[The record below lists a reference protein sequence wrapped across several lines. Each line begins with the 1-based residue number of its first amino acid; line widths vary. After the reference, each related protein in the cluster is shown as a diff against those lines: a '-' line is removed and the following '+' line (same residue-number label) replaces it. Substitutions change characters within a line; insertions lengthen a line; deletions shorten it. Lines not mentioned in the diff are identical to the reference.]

1 MKHITLIIGLQV
13 QGCGKQE
20 QADTNESTPTT
31 NTNKV
36 SGPRVQPDGDVDLLV
51 KELTA
56 EEKEVVGTYE
66 REGGRGGWK
75 LVLLNTGVF
84 EVYSNG
90 KIEEEYQWKIT
101 KEGEIHFDDFE
112 DKDGKIYVFRKNKDK
127 SITIIGGWKDGKRI
141 DLPKEDQ
148 PTLKRT
154 K

>member
-1 MKHITLIIGLQV
+1 MKTLIPILIGLLV
-13 QGCGKQE
+13 VGCGKQE

-84 EVYSNG
+84 EVYSDG
-90 KIEEEYQWKIT
+90 KKEEEAKWKIS
-101 KEGEIHFDDFE
+101 
-112 DKDGKIYVFRKNKDK
+112 KDGELHAIYGDGRIIVLRINKDN
-127 SITIIGGWKDGKRI
+127 SITYIARIKDSKREEVA
-141 DLPKEDQ
+141 KEHQ
-148 PTLKRT
+148 VPLK
-154 K
+154 KIK